1 MKIICL
7 PNPFLMFWEK
17 FPVGEPGKASSAK
30 LAINYLLGLNLQG
43 LAETIM
49 FAEKMGYEKKM
60 LSIINEGACANGI
73 TNIKANSIL
82 NNPIQ
87 LLLHSNT
94 SLKI

>member
-1 MKIICL
+1 
-7 PNPFLMFWEK
+7 
-17 FPVGEPGKASSAK
+17 
-30 LAINYLLGLNLQG
+30 LLGLNLQG

-49 FAEKMGYEKKM
+49 FAEKMVRKEDM

-82 NNPIQ
+82 NNSIQ

>member
-1 MKIICL
+1 LGKVSI
-7 PNPFLMFWEK
+7 
-17 FPVGEPGKASSAK
+17 PVGEPGKASSAK

-43 LAETIM
+43 LAETIL
-49 FAEKMGYEKKM
+49 FAENGVRKEDM

-82 NNPIQ
+82 TPIQ

-94 SLKI
+94 LLKI